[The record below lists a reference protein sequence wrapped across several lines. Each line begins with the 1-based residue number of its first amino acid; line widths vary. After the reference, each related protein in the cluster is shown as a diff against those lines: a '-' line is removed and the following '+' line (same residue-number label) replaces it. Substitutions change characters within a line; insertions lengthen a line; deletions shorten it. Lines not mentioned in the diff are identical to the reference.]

1 MLFQSL
7 YPFLPSTNS
16 KKLLYTKIPNHPV
29 HFLWLSQHL
38 MTNNLIFPFHSFQPI
53 QVSRY
58 HARSLSF
65 RFLIRLMRPLLH
77 FTRIYQSTT
86 SISCM
91 HCTKDVLYW
100 SFDGDGV
107 WHGMERKREW
117 HESNLKKHDDKH
129 FGVCTNSK
137 IPLLSNLKFQSACLL
152 AGYISW
158 VNSYLLWKAAPT
170 IPCRNSLRFFRST
183 CFSVKLQKKRQEW
196 IFRVWIYEC
205 VLGVCV
211 YNNGR
216 LCLNAA
222 PKSGRDPQYLKK
234 SNENLRVVLI
244 GYSLRLYFYED
255 DFLFV

>member
-1 MLFQSL
+1 
-7 YPFLPSTNS
+7 
-16 KKLLYTKIPNHPV
+16 
-29 HFLWLSQHL
+29 

-100 SFDGDGV
+100 SFNGDGV

-137 IPLLSNLKFQSACLL
+137 FPFFQTWSFNPHVCWLATFLELILTFFEKRHQQYRAAIVYGSFVLLVSQWNCKRNDKNEYFVFEFTNVC
-152 AGYISW
+152 W
-158 VNSYLLWKAAPT
+158 VFVCITIEGCAWMRRPKVEGIHNTWKNPMR
-170 IPCRNSLRFFRST
+170 IL
-183 CFSVKLQKKRQEW
+183 E
-196 IFRVWIYEC
+196 
-205 VLGVCV
+205 
-211 YNNGR
+211 
-216 LCLNAA
+216 
-222 PKSGRDPQYLKK
+222 
-234 SNENLRVVLI
+234 
-244 GYSLRLYFYED
+244 
-255 DFLFV
+255 